1 MDDKLSATSASLE
14 NGIDAQTLLEQGFA
28 HHQNGNLAEA
38 QACYAQAWKFS
49 PNDFN
54 ALHLQGL
61 IAYQTQQFVLAIDW
75 LKQAVAV
82 APHEA
87 VAWYNLGVTW
97 VELKSYDQAIEAY
110 SQAILLNPEYT
121 TAYINRAVALTSLQ
135 RHQSALD
142 DYARAIQLDANST
155 QAYFNAGV
163 VLARCGQ
170 HQSALEYYSKAIA
183 INPQYTEAYH
193 NRGTVF
199 QTLKQYQAAIQDYT
213 QALSLTPQHAFL
225 RGMLLQLRLQICDW
239 DDFEQTAKRFAASI
253 SAGEKASAAFYVL
266 AWHDD
271 PALQHKAAQ
280 VYISSQHPSVT
291 APLARYTGHD
301 KIRLGYFSADFR
313 AHPVM
318 ALLAEVFERHDKRR
332 FSLYA
337 FSLAQH
343 PMDDYQRRALAAFDH
358 FFEVQTYSDEEIVR
372 LARQHEID
380 IAVDLGGFTQDS
392 RTGIFAHRLAPVQVN
407 YLGYAGTMGAQYMD
421 YLIADRTVIPPE
433 SQAHY
438 SEQVVYLPQCFMPCD
453 TTRLPLGSA
462 GRADYGLPDDAFVF
476 CSFNNAYKINP
487 MVFDVWM
494 RLLQAVPKSVLWLSA
509 HNATATANLQEQAK
523 SRGVAQERLIFAQ
536 YLPSMNAHL
545 ARHRLADLF
554 LDTLPYNA
562 HTTAMDALWA
572 GLPVLTVAGNSFA
585 GRVATSLLNTLG
597 LSELIA
603 INWGDYEQRAL
614 DLAQNHHKLQALK
627 NKLTHAI
634 RHTALFDMEKFT
646 QQLETLYS
654 AM

>member
-1 MDDKLSATSASLE
+1 MYNNQGVAFAKL
-14 NGIDAQTLLEQGFA
+14 
-28 HHQNGNLAEA
+28 
-38 QACYAQAWKFS
+38 
-49 PNDFN
+49 
-54 ALHLQGL
+54 
-61 IAYQTQQFVLAIDW
+61 
-75 LKQAVAV
+75 
-82 APHEA
+82 
-87 VAWYNLGVTW
+87 
-97 VELKSYDQAIEAY
+97 
-110 SQAILLNPEYT
+110 
-121 TAYINRAVALTSLQ
+121 
-135 RHQSALD
+135 
-142 DYARAIQLDANST
+142 
-155 QAYFNAGV
+155 
-163 VLARCGQ
+163 
-170 HQSALEYYSKAIA
+170 
-183 INPQYTEAYH
+183 
-193 NRGTVF
+193 
-199 QTLKQYQAAIQDYT
+199 
-213 QALSLTPQHAFL
+213 
-225 RGMLLQLRLQICDW
+225 
-239 DDFEQTAKRFAASI
+239 KRFAEARQSYENALKYQADQATTHQNLAMALQELKCEEQAITHYTHALQLTPHEPWLWGIRTYLKLQSCAWQDLDEDIAQITAGIAQNKPVSLPFPLLSI
-253 SAGEKASAAFYVL
+253 L
-266 AWHDD
+266 HD

-280 VYISSQHPSVT
+280 MYISSQHPSVA

-509 HNATATANLQEQAK
+509 HNATATANLQAQAK

-562 HTTAMDALWA
+562 HTTAIDALWA

-614 DLAQNHHKLQALK
+614 ELAQNHHKTTSAQK
-627 NKLTHAI
+627 QTDS
-634 RHTALFDMEKFT
+634 R
-646 QQLETLYS
+646 YS
-654 AM
+654 PHSFV